1 MVVSIAKSSILTGR
15 KRAHEWYIWK
25 NYNQVCLAK
34 IGVQRIVEST
44 IVVYIARPA
53 SLNDLASE
61 ECLIQGGEIT
71 RRKKT
76 WNGFVS
82 RKSMIIIAPPGVPTI
97 PSPRRGRDTAYQGP
111 CKETPLTARAQG
123 PFDGGE
129 ITLGL
134 TRRRH
139 ILGLAVINIIRLEWQ
154 QGSSDAHF
162 RATNIHSSHTP
173 ILVERRI

>member
-1 MVVSIAKSSILTGR
+1 VWRNYKEVCLAKIGVQRIVEFTMVVSIAKSAILTGR

-82 RKSMIIIAPPGVPTI
+82 RKSMIRGNL
-97 PSPRRGRDTAYQGP
+97 PR
-111 CKETPLTARAQG
+111 E
-123 PFDGGE
+123 F
-129 ITLGL
+129 
-134 TRRRH
+134 
-139 ILGLAVINIIRLEWQ
+139 
-154 QGSSDAHF
+154 
-162 RATNIHSSHTP
+162 
-173 ILVERRI
+173 